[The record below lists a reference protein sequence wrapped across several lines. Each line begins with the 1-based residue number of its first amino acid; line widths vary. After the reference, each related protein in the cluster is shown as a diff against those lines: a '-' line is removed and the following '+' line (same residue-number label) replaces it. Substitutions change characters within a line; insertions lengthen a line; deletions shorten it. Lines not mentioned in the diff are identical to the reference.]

1 LFGNLPRIPLELKWQ
16 NEPHDLK
23 SACPRSSAGKIRQH
37 SKAGGYSSASAFVRA
52 AIERELGDRNESA
65 LVGIEER
72 LVATVDQVRRELFRV
87 GRAQQALFAF
97 VDSLAKVL
105 LTCIPEPA
113 QAVREQAI
121 ARAKER
127 HVRLL
132 RTAGTSMVGDSHA
145 AMQDLVGYGEK

>member
-1 LFGNLPRIPLELKWQ
+1 MARQCDKFDVRVS
-16 NEPHDLK
+16 HDLGVAIK
-23 SACPRSSAGKIRQH
+23 KEA
-37 SKAGGYSSASAFVRA
+37 KARGYATPSAFIRA
-52 AIERELGDRNESA
+52 GIEHELAGRDAEA
-65 LVGIEER
+65 LTGAEER
-72 LVATVDQVRRELFRV
+72 LVATIDQVRREVFRV

-105 LTCIPEPA
+105 LTCIPEPP
-113 QAVREQAI
+113 QGVREQAI

-145 AMQDLVGYGEK
+145 AMQDLVGHGEE

>member
-1 LFGNLPRIPLELKWQ
+1 MARQCDKFDVRVSR
-16 NEPHDLK
+16 DLGVAIK
-23 SACPRSSAGKIRQH
+23 KET
-37 SKAGGYSSASAFVRA
+37 KARGYTTASAFIRA
-52 AIERELGDRNESA
+52 GIEHELGSRDA
-65 LVGIEER
+65 DVLTGAEER
-72 LVATVDQVRRELFRV
+72 LVATIDQVRRELFRV

-105 LTCIPEPA
+105 LTCIPEPP

-132 RTAGTSMVGDSHA
+132 RTAGTSMVGDSRA
-145 AMQDLVGYGEK
+145 AMQDLVGHG